1 MPTAQ
6 HTPAHVVVLA
16 SGSGTV
22 FAALADALA
31 HADDVVLTRLV
42 CDQPQAAVLARAHER
57 GIPTEVVALSDP
69 QQRAQWNRGVADAIA
84 RGTPDL
90 VVSAGFMRL
99 LSAEVLDR
107 FPGRVINTHPAL
119 LPAFPGTHAVRDALA
134 YGVRV
139 TGCTVHVV
147 DTGVDTG
154 PVIAQ
159 AVLDVDVEDDQ
170 TTLHE
175 RIKVLERRLVVDVT
189 LRMLRRGW
197 TINGRKVTIP

>member
-1 MPTAQ
+1 MPTAG
-6 HTPAHVVVLA
+6 HAPAHVVVLA

-22 FAALADALA
+22 FAALADALGA
-31 HADDVVLTRLV
+31 GDDVIVTRLV
-42 CDQPQAAVLARAHER
+42 CDQPEAAVLARARER
-57 GIPTEVVALSDP
+57 GIPTEVVPLSDP
-69 QQRAQWNRGVADAIA
+69 QQRQTWNREVADAIA
-84 RGTPDL
+84 RGAPDL

-99 LSAEVLDR
+99 LSDAVLDR
-107 FPGRVINTHPAL
+107 FADRVINTHPAL
-119 LPAFPGTHAVRDALA
+119 LPAFPGAHAVRDALA

-159 AVLDVDVEDDQ
+159 AAVDVGMDDDE

-175 RIKVLERRLVVDVT
+175 RIKLLERRLLTDVT
-189 LRMLRRGW
+189 LRMLRDGW
-197 TINGRKVTIP
+197 TIDGRKVTIP

>member
-1 MPTAQ
+1 MPTAG

-31 HADDVVLTRLV
+31 GVDDVIITRLV
-42 CDQPQAAVLARAHER
+42 CDQPGAAVLGRARER
-57 GIPTEVVALSDP
+57 GVPTEVVPLSSP
-69 QQRAQWNRGVADAIA
+69 QQRTTWNREIADAIA
-84 RGTPDL
+84 RGAPDL

-99 LSAEVLDR
+99 LSDEVLGR
-107 FPGRVINTHPAL
+107 FPDRVINTHPAL
-119 LPAFPGTHAVRDALA
+119 LPAFPGAHAVRDALA

-159 AVLDVDVEDDQ
+159 AAVDVAVDDDE
-170 TTLHE
+170 TALHE
-175 RIKVLERRLVVDVT
+175 RIKLLERRLLADVT
-189 LRMLRRGW
+189 LRMLRGGW

>member
-1 MPTAQ
+1 
-6 HTPAHVVVLA
+6 VVVLA

-31 HADDVVLTRLV
+31 DVDDVVVTRLV
-42 CDQPQAAVLARAHER
+42 CDQPDAAVLARARER

-69 QQRAQWNRGVADAIA
+69 QQRATWNREVAEAIA

-99 LSAEVLDR
+99 LSAQVLDR

-119 LPAFPGTHAVRDALA
+119 LPAFPGAHAVRDALA
-134 YGVRV
+134 YGVRI

-159 AVLDVDVEDDQ
+159 AAIDVDLDDDQ
-170 TTLHE
+170 TALHE
-175 RIKVLERRLVVDVT
+175 RIKRIERRLLADVT
-189 LRMLRRGW
+189 LRMLRHGW